1 MSGFEVAGVILALL
15 PLAIKA
21 ARAYADILSSNR
33 TAKYELT
40 KLIQDLETEEAC
52 LQNTCEL
59 LLMGIVPH
67 NAPFNEKMRLRLWH
81 THASFVKHIDEML
94 AATKELHKKLCVTAD
109 GEPKFMDPIT
119 ILRELKK
126 RSAFTLKK
134 RDYDT
139 VLDRIKAANSVL
151 ERLATQSRQL
161 EPDRKHRSQARVTRL
176 VRNLARGLFSALHG
190 AATCRCAPNTQIH
203 RTRWSQTVR
212 FKIEKKPTVSTTQA
226 SSDCPPRIVI
236 SQTTAPARGAPRTIT
251 NLCRFVMKEHRTAVP
266 DCCGYIADNIDGRK
280 FGLYPRLLQQK
291 QGPNHLRVITL
302 RQVLEDGWQHPRP
315 FCFLDK
321 FEVAL
326 ALSVGVLHL
335 FDTPWLGRVITLDD
349 VVFVQE
355 AGEGAANRMGTAAAP
370 AVGSKP
376 VCASPYRPFV
386 LKKLLVET
394 LVNPSLTTRAPE
406 TNVNTDA
413 RVANLAI
420 LSLGILLIQVIIGKT
435 VKALG
440 LSENLD
446 SSALLSKC
454 TMGAELLG
462 QVRGSAG
469 TNYEMAVNWCLSNAF
484 KVANLKKDKF
494 CNEYYAEVV
503 ARLESDLELLA
514 DD

>member
-1 MSGFEVAGVILALL
+1 
-15 PLAIKA
+15 
-21 ARAYADILSSNR
+21 
-33 TAKYELT
+33 
-40 KLIQDLETEEAC
+40 
-52 LQNTCEL
+52 
-59 LLMGIVPH
+59 
-67 NAPFNEKMRLRLWH
+67 
-81 THASFVKHIDEML
+81 
-94 AATKELHKKLCVTAD
+94 
-109 GEPKFMDPIT
+109 MDPIT

-190 AATCRCAPNTQIH
+190 AATCRCAPNTRIH
-203 RTRWSQTVR
+203 KVDNVCLELRRRNEVAVLPEDSDDAAAQMLDFHLVLGSHDMTSVPVSPSPETPSRWDGIDVRVIEAHRQNQDDAAGKNEGQSAMPEESALPSKSPKVSRKLFSKQARWSRTVR

-236 SQTTAPARGAPRTIT
+236 SQTTAPASGAPRAIS
-251 NLCRFVMKEHRTAVP
+251 NLCQVVMKEHRTAVAE
-266 DCCGYIADNIDGRK
+266 CCGYIADDIDGRK

-291 QGPNHLRVITL
+291 QGRDHLRVITL

-355 AGEGAANRMGTAAAP
+355 RGEGVTNSADTTAAASNC
-370 AVGSKP
+370 GSKP
-376 VCASPYRPFV
+376 GCAGPYRPFV
-386 LKKLLVET
+386 FRKLLVET
-394 LVNPSLTTRAPE
+394 LVDSSLTSGTPE
-406 TNVNTDA
+406 INVNTDA

-420 LSLGILLIQVIIGKT
+420 LSLGVLLIQVIIGKT

-440 LSENLD
+440 LTANLD
-446 SSALLSKC
+446 WSTLLSKC
-454 TMGAELLG
+454 TVGAELLG

-469 TNYEMAVNWCLSNAF
+469 TNYEMAVNWCLNNVF
-484 KVANLKKDKF
+484 KVANLKNDKF